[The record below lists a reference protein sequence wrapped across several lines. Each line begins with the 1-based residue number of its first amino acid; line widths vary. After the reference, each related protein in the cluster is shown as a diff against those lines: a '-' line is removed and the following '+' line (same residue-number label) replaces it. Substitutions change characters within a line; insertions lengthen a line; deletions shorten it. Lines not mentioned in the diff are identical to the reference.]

1 VQIVPINHQRIL
13 ATKPAYNTK
22 NLPHYQAPAR
32 YMANGIKYHMSNL
45 KKSDNALIEVGVES
59 NYLEDQSSP
68 DNERYVF
75 AYNVT
80 IYNAGDVA
88 AKLMTRHWIITDANG
103 NVQEVHGEGVV
114 GEKPYLR
121 PGETFEY
128 TSGTVLETPVGSMQG
143 SYQMITDNGLAF
155 DADIPA
161 FTLALPHTL
170 H

>member
-1 VQIVPINHQRIL
+1 
-13 ATKPAYNTK
+13 
-22 NLPHYQAPAR
+22 
-32 YMANGIKYHMSNL
+32 MSHL
-45 KKSDNALIEVGVES
+45 KELDDTLIEVNVET
-59 NYLEDQSSP
+59 NYIEEQSSP
-68 DNERYVF
+68 EDERFVF

-80 IYNAGDVA
+80 LYNAGQVA

-128 TSGTVLETPVGSMQG
+128 TSGTILETPVGSMQG
-143 SYQMITDNGLAF
+143 SYQMVTDDGLAF
-155 DADIPA
+155 DAEIPA

>member
-1 VQIVPINHQRIL
+1 
-13 ATKPAYNTK
+13 
-22 NLPHYQAPAR
+22 
-32 YMANGIKYHMSNL
+32 MSRL
-45 KKSDNALIEVGVES
+45 KDSDNNLIEVGIET
-59 NYLEDQSSP
+59 NYLEEQSSP
-68 DNERYVF
+68 DDERYVF

-80 IYNAGDVA
+80 IYNAGDVP

-121 PGETFEY
+121 PGEKFEY
-128 TSGTVLETPVGSMQG
+128 TSGTVLETPVGSMSG
-143 SYQMITDNGLAF
+143 SYQMVSDNGLAF